1 MKNLIGFIKK
11 WPFLIS
17 VILAG
22 GILTILMWG
31 LFAWMGSFT
40 RHDEFVDVPDFQNLK
55 SSQLETVAVEKNVR
69 YIVVDSLWDPQ
80 KPKGI
85 VLSQDPT
92 PGTKVKEGRMVY
104 LYTTAVVA
112 PMIAM
117 PKLEDLSQRQAQY
130 ICEGYGLKA
139 VFKEVDDPHRGA
151 VVEQLYNGKRIE
163 PGTPIEKGQSI
174 VLKVGKGDDSNADI
188 SVPSLVGLTFRQAR
202 GKLMDM
208 RLEWMVIPDAAV
220 KDTLN
225 AIVYEQNPTPGAGRK
240 IIPGSTIDLRVTFDK
255 EKLSGADSSKRNTP

>member
-1 MKNLIGFIKK
+1 MKNVIGFIKK
-11 WPFLIS
+11 RPLLVS
-17 VILAG
+17 VFIAG
-22 GILTILMWG
+22 GLLTLLLWG
-31 LFAWMGSFT
+31 MFAWMNSFT
-40 RHDEFVDVPDFQNLK
+40 RHSEFVSVPDFHDLK
-55 SSQLETVAVEKNVR
+55 SSQLEVFSSDKNVR
-69 YIVVDSLWDPQ
+69 FTIVDSLWDPQ

-85 VLSQDPT
+85 VLTQDPA
-92 PGTKVKEGRMVY
+92 PGTQVKQGRMVY
-104 LYTTAVVA
+104 LYTTAVVP

-174 VLKVGKGDDSNADI
+174 VLKIGKGDESTADI

-208 RLEWMVIPDAAV
+208 RLEWMVIPDGNV

-225 AIVYEQNPTPGAGRK
+225 AIVYEQNPAPGSGRK

-255 EKLSGADSSKRNTP
+255 DKLSGGDTTKHKIP